1 MLITRKILNPN
12 LTIFVDNN
20 RVVDLNELTNII
32 DRCKSYLVNKR
43 NAQPGQ
49 KVFLATF
56 GWPNY
61 IAWFMAC
68 AELGLSFIISE
79 NNVTKNKC
87 KASILDKLSLYGE
100 IDHVIGNSEYKYY
113 HIDIEG
119 KFIDR
124 LAWKTAEVTE
134 ASEYYWATNDSVLI
148 YSTTSGSTS
157 KPKVC
162 SHTHEFFHRLMKRNA
177 DVFDLKD
184 EHHCLHTLI
193 LHHGSVAGVFFLP
206 SIPRCRYHRWV
217 EENECIDAIQ
227 EYGINRTMLFYD
239 SANRLYN
246 RMIPSIK
253 QDDLLLIVLNAPPKE
268 AIDLIVDRMG
278 HKIVSSYGCTET
290 SGPVLLSTA
299 TPNGWNPLLF
309 DKISDGFYNT
319 KLTDDGLIEI
329 TGPDGIPF
337 QPGDRFAIENDK
349 WRFLGRA
356 GFYRIKGQ
364 TLYLG
369 VLASWFES
377 QFDWKHQSS
386 FDIVFDSE
394 RERIY
399 LRVDPGL
406 VESLDKLNDAII
418 SHFDDA
424 YAISAIVEGDRMEF
438 YAGIKFDNN
447 EVRLRC
453 RSLLENPT

>member
-12 LTIFVDNN
+12 LTIFVGNN

-32 DRCKSYLVNKR
+32 DRCKSYLVNER

-68 AELGLSFIISE
+68 AELGLSFIICD

-87 KASILDKLSLYGE
+87 KASILDKLSLYGK
-100 IDHVIGNSEYKYY
+100 IDYVIGNREYKYY
-113 HIDIEG
+113 LIDIEG

-148 YSTTSGSTS
+148 YSTTSGSTG

-177 DVFDLKD
+177 DIFDLKD

-193 LHHGSVAGVFFLP
+193 LHHGSVVGVFFLP
-206 SIPRCRYHRWV
+206 SIHRCRYHRWV
-217 EENECIDAIQ
+217 EENECIEAIQ

-239 SANRLYN
+239 SANHLYG

-253 QDDLLLIVLNAPPKE
+253 QNDLLLIVLNAPPKE
-268 AIDLIVDRMG
+268 AVDLIVDRMG
-278 HKIVSSYGCTET
+278 HKIVSVYGCTET

-309 DKISDGFYNT
+309 DKISDEFYNT
-319 KLTDDGLIEI
+319 KLTNDGLIEV
-329 TGPDGIPF
+329 TGPNGIPF
-337 QPGDRFAIENDK
+337 RPGDRFTIENDK
-349 WRFLGRA
+349 WRLLGRA
-356 GFYRIKGQ
+356 GFYRIRGQ

-369 VLASWFES
+369 VLASWLES
-377 QFDWKHQSS
+377 KFDWKHQSS

-406 VESLDKLNDAII
+406 VESLDKLNDAIT
-418 SHFDDA
+418 SYFVDE
-424 YAISAIVEGDRMEF
+424 YAISAIVEGERMEF
-438 YAGIKFDNN
+438 YTGIKFDAN

-453 RSLLENPT
+453 RKHS